1 MYTRQTETA
10 IAAASRLAEIYDG
23 GKTRLSV
30 TEIAESRNLQRPFL
44 AKILTVLS
52 QAGIVSGIPGPGG
65 GFMLAKPPGEIRI
78 YDIYRLFETEN
89 VSHTCPFG
97 GGICGQGE
105 PCPLHAELV
114 GVQSAVDQLL
124 YETTLERFEG
134 VMPTPPKASD
144 VEQPPMETRRRSFR
158 ASTGR
163 APGG

>member
-10 IAAASRLAEIYDG
+10 IAAASRLAEVWDD

-65 GFMLAKPPGEIRI
+65 GFMLARPPREIRI

-105 PCPLHAELV
+105 PCPLHSELV
-114 GVQSAVDQLL
+114 DVQHAVDQLL
-124 YETTLERFEG
+124 YETTLERFVG
-134 VMPTPPKASD
+134 VEASPSDGTDDESTPAS
-144 VEQPPMETRRRSFR
+144 RRRSFR

-163 APGG
+163 LSR

>member
-10 IAAASRLAEIYDG
+10 IAAASRLAEVYDG
-23 GKTRLSV
+23 GTTRLSV

-52 QAGIVSGIPGPGG
+52 QAGIVGGVPGPGG
-65 GFMLAKPPGEIRI
+65 GFTLARPPREIRI

-89 VSHTCPFG
+89 TSHACPFG

-114 GVQSAVDQLL
+114 DVQNAVDHFLH
-124 YETTLERFEG
+124 ETTLERFEG
-134 VMPTPPKASD
+134 VVPSQPDPANDAPSTPVS
-144 VEQPPMETRRRSFR
+144 RRRSFR
-158 ASTGR
+158 ANTSR
-163 APGG
+163 PK

>member
-10 IAAASRLAEIYDG
+10 IAAASRLAEVWDD

-65 GFMLAKPPGEIRI
+65 GFMLARPPREIRI

-89 VSHTCPFG
+89 VSHACPFG

-105 PCPLHAELV
+105 PCPLHSELV
-114 GVQSAVDQLL
+114 EVQHAVDQLL
-124 YETTLERFEG
+124 YETTLERFVG
-134 VMPTPPKASD
+134 VEAAPSDGTDDDESTPAS
-144 VEQPPMETRRRSFR
+144 RRRSFR

-163 APGG
+163 PSR

>member
-10 IAAASRLAEIYDG
+10 IAAASRLAEVYDG
-23 GKTRLSV
+23 GTTRLSV

-52 QAGIVSGIPGPGG
+52 QAGIVGGVPGPGG
-65 GFMLAKPPGEIRI
+65 GFTLAKPPREIRI

-89 VSHTCPFG
+89 ASHICPFG
-97 GGICGQGE
+97 GGVCGQGD

-114 GVQSAVDQLL
+114 DVQNAVDQLL

-134 VMPTPPKASD
+134 VSPTARGPED
-144 VEQPPMETRRRSFR
+144 DEQPAPAGRRRPFR
-158 ASTGR
+158 PDTGR
-163 APGG
+163 PRN